1 MTRTPAELERVG
13 GGEVVATDG
22 GGEGCVRDERVH
34 QASVYHRRTA
44 AEFGKGFE
52 TKLT

>member
-22 GGEGCVRDERVH
+22 GGWIKRIRI
-34 QASVYHRRTA
+34 RRYVPLKATP
-44 AEFGKGFE
+44 
-52 TKLT
+52 